1 MSEPQVAYNVPA
13 ALLVRSVSNGVI
25 IERDLGPRAVEISGM
40 HVFTDHNAFA
50 EYMRAWFV
58 ANHGE
63 KPVTQLPQ
71 GRPRG
76 FVQNGE
82 G

>member
-1 MSEPQVAYNVPA
+1 
-13 ALLVRSVSNGVI
+13 
-25 IERDLGPRAVEISGM
+25 M
-40 HVFTDHNAFA
+40 HGFTDHNAFA